1 MQLQVFF
8 SLADKSLLSK
18 LEIGLVLMT
27 HVTPYSTLY
36 FNHLLKLCIYIYIQ
50 IHIYIHIYVYI
61 KFLQP
66 DYAFIHGRA
75 HGIFFIETS
84 KAYDPHI
91 LSTTIIGIAMCSI
104 YIYMCVCVCVY
115 IYIYMCRYV
124 LCHIYVS
131 LSLYISHMSCTYTCI
146 QRISP
151 TYDPLHIIQDICI

>member
-1 MQLQVFF
+1 
-8 SLADKSLLSK
+8 
-18 LEIGLVLMT
+18 MT

-115 IYIYMCRYV
+115 IYIYICVGMFYV
-124 LCHIYVS
+124 IYMYPYPYTYPICHVHIHVYRGY
-131 LSLYISHMSCTYTCI
+131 LLHMIPYT
-146 QRISP
+146 
-151 TYDPLHIIQDICI
+151 